1 MVDDVRVQVLYLEH
15 ERRDMMIVVSLSAIL
30 IPGGT
35 QENVLTSTRT
45 LTCFSSFGTFWVL
58 NDR

>member
-1 MVDDVRVQVLYLEH
+1 MVDDVGVQVLNLEH
-15 ERRDMMIVVSLSAIL
+15 DQGDTMIVVNLSAIL
-30 IPGGT
+30 IPGST

-45 LTCFSSFGTFWVL
+45 LTCLSSFGTFWVL